1 MLGYVELTEAWNSLL
16 QLQTLRIPNE
26 PDSSDDKCI
35 GHMNVELN
43 LTHLRR
49 PPDHNLISVLT
60 SVQRFGDPSLFAWH
74 NL

>member
-1 MLGYVELTEAWNSLL
+1 MLGGVDLTGACNSSL

-35 GHMNVELN
+35 GHMNAELN

-49 PPDHNLISVLT
+49 PLDHNLISVLT
-60 SVQRFGDPSLFAWH
+60 SVQRFGDPYLFDWH